1 MQDVRPLRQS
11 TRSPAAQTERFHQLL
26 AGSREAVLLTDQTG
40 ALLAASSAA
49 CALLGR
55 SERELRGLRYGSLV
69 EAPDALVEP
78 TGGQSDEGSIAA
90 EVTLVR
96 GDGSTFLAEVICG
109 AALHDNTAPPLTPL
123 IVRDLSAQRSDQ
135 AELQQCRQRFDN
147 LRDER
152 IAEMREAAT
161 RTHREAQ
168 ERRSAEAAAQA
179 SEARY
184 RLLSEAS
191 PDMIYIV
198 GSDLVVQYVN
208 SKAARRFGLS
218 AKKLVGKPLAE
229 LFAGPVASRIVAAVE
244 GVLASGKPHEADGQ
258 IAYPDDQR
266 WVNTR
271 LVALKDGDRVSGVL
285 GVSHDVTERKHAQDA
300 LAESERRYR
309 SLFEDS
315 PVAMWEEDHSAV
327 KTYLAQLVVRG
338 VDDVAKHLHEH
349 PAEHRHCLSLV
360 QTLAVNQAAVA
371 LFEASS
377 PEELIE
383 RQTELYPRGY
393 VGGLRSFWAAI
404 LAGARSA
411 AYEEV
416 NLTLGGRRLQ
426 VLETCTVAPG
436 HEERCDRIYLADVDV
451 SERQRAAELLAKYQL
466 LAKEAR
472 DVMLYARTTD
482 GRIVEANAAAE
493 TTYGYSREELLQ
505 LSIHDLRRD
514 AGGPSHAEQVAAA
527 VDGGIVFET
536 VHYHKDGSAVPVEVS
551 SRGKTTIAGDDV
563 ILSVIRDA
571 TTRKEAEREVARTT
585 ARRVATLQAVV
596 TALGSMAERRDP
608 FVAGHQRRVAA
619 LACAIAGELG
629 WDVERI
635 EALRTAALLHDIGKI
650 VVPAEILSKPGKLSA
665 IEFELIRQ
673 HASAGAEI
681 LADIDFE
688 DDVAGMVCQHH
699 ERLDGSGYPAG
710 LKNGEILPEASVLA
724 VADVVEAMISHR
736 PYRPA
741 LPLEAALS
749 EIEAGRG
756 CRYDSDACDAC
767 LRLMREQRF
776 AF

>member
-1 MQDVRPLRQS
+1 MRDVRPLRQS
-11 TRSPAAQTERFHQLL
+11 TRPLEAQTKHFHQLL
-26 AGSREAVLLTDQTG
+26 DGSREAVLLTDQSG
-40 ALLAASSAA
+40 AVLAANPAA

-55 SERELRGLRYGSLV
+55 SEHELRGLRYGSLV
-69 EAPDALVEP
+69 EAPDPPVEP
-78 TGGQSDEGSIAA
+78 ADKQSDEGSLLA
-90 EVTLVR
+90 EMTLVR
-96 GDGSTFLAEVICG
+96 GDGTTFLAEVVRG
-109 AALHDNTAPPLTPL
+109 AVLTDNGAPPFTPL
-123 IVRDLSAQRSDQ
+123 IVRDLDAQRSDQ
-135 AELQQCRQRFDN
+135 AELQEYRQRFDN
-147 LRDER
+147 LCDER
-152 IAEMREAAT
+152 IGEMREVAA
-161 RTHREAQ
+161 RVHQEAE
-168 ERRSAEAAAQA
+168 ERCSAEAAARA

-198 GSDLVVQYVN
+198 GSDLSVRYVN
-208 SKAARRFGLS
+208 SKAAQHFGMS
-218 AKKLVGKPLAE
+218 AKRLVGKPLAE
-229 LFAGPVASRIVAAVE
+229 LFTGPVAARIVVAVE
-244 GVLASGKPHEADGQ
+244 RVLASGKPYEADGQ
-258 IAYPDDQR
+258 IAYPDDLR

-285 GVSHDVTERKHAQDA
+285 GVSHDITERKRAQDA

-327 KTYLAQLVVRG
+327 KAYVGQLLSRG
-338 VDDVAKHLHEH
+338 VDDVAKYLREQ
-349 PAEHRHCLSLV
+349 PAEYRHCLSLV
-360 QTLAVNQAAVA
+360 RTLAVNQAAVA

-393 VGGLRSFWAAI
+393 VGGLPSFWAAI
-404 LAGARSA
+404 MAGARSA
-411 AYEEV
+411 LYEEA
-416 NLTLGGRRLQ
+416 NRTLTGRRLQ

-436 HEERCDRIYLADVDV
+436 YEERCDRIYLADVDV
-451 SERQRAAELLAKYQL
+451 SERQRATELLDKYQL

-482 GRIVEANAAAE
+482 GRIIEANAAAE
-493 TTYGYSREELLQ
+493 RTYGYSREELLQ
-505 LSIHDLRRD
+505 LSVHDLRRD
-514 AGGPSHAEQVAAA
+514 SPGPSLAEQVAAA

-536 VHYHKDGSAVPVEVS
+536 VHHRKDGSAVPVEVS
-551 SRGKTTIAGDDV
+551 SRGQTTIAGDDV

-571 TTRKEAEREVARTT
+571 TVRKEAEREVARTA
-585 ARRVATLQAVV
+585 ARRVATLRAVV
-596 TALGSMAERRDP
+596 TALGSMAELRDP

-619 LACAIAGELG
+619 LACAIAGELAWG
-629 WDVERI
+629 EERI
-635 EALRTAALLHDIGKI
+635 ESLRTAALLHDIGKI
-650 VVPAEILSKPGKLSA
+650 VVPAEILSKPGKLSQ

-673 HASAGAEI
+673 HAGVGGEI

-710 LKNGEILPEASVLA
+710 LKTDEILPEARILA

-749 EIEAGRG
+749 EIEMGRG
-756 CRYDSDACDAC
+756 CRYDAEACDAC